1 MRSIGKRPLA
11 EKREG
16 AAVDRGP
23 CVRISGQSGDLFAE
37 ALHQRCD
44 LRTRRIPLRIDGAVA
59 HAVDQADADSPA
71 HCGIRPVGH
80 FAAVRKG
87 AAEVMVVRE
96 GRVRVL
102 VATDIASRG
111 IDVPDVDLVVNMELP
126 NETES
131 YVHRIGRTARAGE
144 SGTAISFVA
153 PEERSLLK
161 AVERFVRQTI
171 PVDRDQPFHSG
182 AAEQKAGKANQ
193 GLPQAPWVGR
203 GEKGP
208 RGFRSEEGE
217 KGKKFVHPAKRNRK
231 RRNRPNFKG
240 RGQPDFRKK

>member
-1 MRSIGKRPLA
+1 MAQGDRVCAHAPWRGSRRPQ
-11 EKREG
+11 
-16 AAVDRGP
+16 AA
-23 CVRISGQSGDLFAE
+23 QA
-37 ALHQRCD
+37 Q
-44 LRTRRIPLRIDGAVA
+44 RTRALDGFR
-59 HAVDQADADSPA
+59 D
-71 HCGIRPVGH
+71 
-80 FAAVRKG
+80 
-87 AAEVMVVRE
+87 

-161 AVERFVRQTI
+161 SVERFVRQSI
-171 PVDRDQPFHSG
+171 PVDRDHPFHSG
-182 AAEQKAGKANQ
+182 TAEQRAGKANQ

-203 GEKGP
+203 GDRGDKGDGGHKGFKGTRDDRGGKGFKGTRDDRDGKGFKGTRDDRGEKGF
-208 RGFRSEEGE
+208 GKKEG
-217 KGKKFVHPAKRNRK
+217 GKKFVHPAKRNRK

-240 RGQPDFRKK
+240 RNQSDFRRG